1 MPGSLAQGIFRITA
15 DSGAPD
21 VGAIADLSCTSTAP
35 RVASVPAIHPDL
47 AERAASAPPN
57 ENNDVIENQNLA
69 KATEFHLR
77 PIFVPPYRLVN
88 KSNCPA
94 SGILPDKNRRPGII
108 PKPVKHWPAR
118 G

>member
-1 MPGSLAQGIFRITA
+1 MPSRSWRAPIAATIRAAPGRSQPLTVLRPWRRYLPNRSVMPGSLAQGIFRITA

-57 ENNDVIENQNLA
+57 ENNDVIEN
-69 KATEFHLR
+69 
-77 PIFVPPYRLVN
+77 
-88 KSNCPA
+88 
-94 SGILPDKNRRPGII
+94 
-108 PKPVKHWPAR
+108 
-118 G
+118 